1 MTRRIAVRLLPL
13 TFAVVLL
20 AGCAPART
28 IPEPVSADLQASV
41 VQVAELAK
49 STDYPAALAAL
60 DALEARLAEESAA
73 GTVTAEDAATI
84 TASIGLVR
92 GDLQAL
98 LAPTPA
104 PVETQP
110 APEPTESTSEA
121 PVDPTPTPEPD
132 TDEDNGGGG
141 GSGGDDG
148 SGDSGGDS
156 GGDAEN
162 EDTSGNSGG

>member
-1 MTRRIAVRLLPL
+1 MNRHITGRLLPL
-13 TFAVVLL
+13 TLAVVLL

-41 VQVAELAK
+41 VQVADLAK
-49 STDYPAALAAL
+49 ATDYPAALATL
-60 DALEARLAEESAA
+60 DALEARLAEETAA

-98 LAPTPA
+98 LTPTPA

-110 APEPTESTSEA
+110 APEPTESTSQA

-141 GSGGDDG
+141 GSGDDDG

-156 GGDAEN
+156 GGDSEN